1 MPGTIRLGAL
11 LALLAVAM
19 ALPGCGS
26 DEVSG
31 EIPADNAADLK
42 SALADVRLEIEA
54 GCTDPDQARE
64 QAQAFVDEVNRLP
77 ADPSGELKTELQEAA
92 DHLRNLV
99 DERVRLDRT
108 AHDHAKHRRDHRPS
122 TTTSSTDGHDH
133 HRNDH
138 YGDDRHDTTT
148 STDDAPLQ
156 RQRTR
161 PNGVPPATAGPAA
174 PGAPATGTMSRA

>member
-99 DERVRLDRT
+99 DSECASTEPPTTTQST
-108 AHDHAKHRRDHRPS
+108 AATTDAS
-122 TTTSSTDGHDH
+122 TTTSSTEDTTTTEPTTTDTTAT
-133 HRNDH
+133 
-138 YGDDRHDTTT
+138 DTTT
-148 STDDAPLQ
+148 STDDAP
-156 RQRTR
+156 
-161 PNGVPPATAGPAA
+161 PPGDGHGNGPGDGGTGGTGGPSD
-174 PGAPATGTMSRA
+174 GDDE